1 MFPNAMKTGPLALC
15 LAAGPALAA
24 FDAGDVAGPGGFATA
39 CVSPSGSG
47 VNIPA
52 IDLLPIMGLPG
63 VGRCESSLYSGLGTT
78 AESATQGTPAAE
90 AAAAARLGT
99 IALSSRIDTDPVN
112 GRPRSASS
120 GGFADRLLIDS
131 PGATGLPGHLVVNI
145 GVRGLLQAAG
155 TGGIARLLL
164 QAQTNDQDRP
174 PGPGFDA
181 GSGSFTSAPWQLI
194 TWFATHDKPQGFSAV
209 ALNEVVR
216 LSIPFVF
223 GQSFE
228 MGIWASVMTDTD
240 NVGDSSRSVAD
251 FNPGLNWLGV
261 QGAWVR
267 ETRFTTDLSI
277 RSDSGVDWMQ
287 PVPEPSTAVL
297 AALGALVLAWRLQ
310 ARRRPQR

>member
-1 MFPNAMKTGPLALC
+1 MFPIAMKTGPLALC
-15 LAAGPALAA
+15 LAAGPVLAA

-52 IDLLPIMGLPG
+52 IDLLPIMGMPG
-63 VGRCESSLYSGLGTT
+63 VGRCESSLYSGLGTA
-78 AESATQGTPAAE
+78 AESATQGAPAAE
-90 AAAAARLGT
+90 AAARLGT

-112 GRPRSASS
+112 GRPRSAAS

-131 PGATGLPGHLVVNI
+131 PGSTGLPGHLVVNI
-145 GVRGLLQAAG
+145 GVQGLLQAAG

-164 QAQTNDQDRP
+164 QAQANDQDQP

-181 GSGSFTSAPWQLI
+181 GSGNFTSAPWQLI
-194 TWFATHDKPQGFSAV
+194 SWFAIHEKPQGFSAV
-209 ALNEVVR
+209 ALDEVVSF
-216 LSIPFVF
+216 SIPFVF

-261 QGAWVR
+261 EGAWVR

-277 RSDSGVDWMQ
+277 QSDSGVDWMQ

-297 AALGALVLAWRLQ
+297 AALGALVLAWRLR
-310 ARRRPQR
+310 ALRRPQP